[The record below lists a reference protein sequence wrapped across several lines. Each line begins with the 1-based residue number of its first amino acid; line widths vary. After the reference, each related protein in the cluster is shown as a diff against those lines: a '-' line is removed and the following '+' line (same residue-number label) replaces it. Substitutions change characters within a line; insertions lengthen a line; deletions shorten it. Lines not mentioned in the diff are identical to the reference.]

1 MTDRRPAFIT
11 VQQAAAAAGVTAYVI
26 RRILR
31 ERERHREQGEPPL
44 GEPPL
49 VVRPAS
55 GRGRWLISR
64 VELGRLLG
72 HEYLDARATLD
83 DHERRIT
90 RLERHGG

>member
-1 MTDRRPAFIT
+1 
-11 VQQAAAAAGVTAYVI
+11 VTAYVI

-31 ERERHREQGEPPL
+31 ERERCWKK

-55 GRGRWLISR
+55 GRARWLVSR
-64 VELGRLLG
+64 VALGRLLG

-90 RLERHGG
+90 RLERRRG